1 MGKKNLL
8 EVANNGEEKARQKSV
23 TDFYNTINFEKF
35 DNYKPEQSF
44 DFTYNAKKQQ
54 FTLDQVLQQQNLK
67 NDLYNIMK
75 KEQKTEKKNNVKNVI
90 S

>member
-1 MGKKNLL
+1 MGNKNLL

-23 TDFYNTINFEKF
+23 TDFYNTINFA
-35 DNYKPEQSF
+35 NYKPEQSF

-67 NDLYNIMK
+67 NDLYNLIENDQTSK
-75 KEQKTEKKNNVKNVI
+75 KEGAQGAL
-90 S
+90 